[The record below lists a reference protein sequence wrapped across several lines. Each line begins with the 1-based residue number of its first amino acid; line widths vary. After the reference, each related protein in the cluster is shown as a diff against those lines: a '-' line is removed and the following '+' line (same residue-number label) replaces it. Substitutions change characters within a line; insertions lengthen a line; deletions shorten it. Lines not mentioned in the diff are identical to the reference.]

1 MRVRGKG
8 LKWFNTRVNVEELGC
23 GLWHITLVDKCS
35 TKLSGM
41 KVNLFPN
48 THKPLDMHKSD
59 LCMYLAIRWF
69 TTPLISFE
77 VPQSASVWQSRGA
90 YLGLHPSFIPFKPWS
105 ISLGY
110 PFKSRGCP
118 LWTFSCMSCTGLPL
132 LFLHS
137 SGLFHAIHSWR
148 MYSLMNCL
156 KKITRV
162 WSKFANYRECPR
174 SVIATFL
181 KDVKQHYI
189 INKKGQQNLVV
200 WTLCNRFL
208 AKAVDSLRLLH
219 VVMKLITEVNAF

>member
-1 MRVRGKG
+1 MLNQAVRH
-8 LKWFNTRVNVEELGC
+8 ESE
-23 GLWHITLVDKCS
+23 S
-35 TKLSGM
+35 
-41 KVNLFPN
+41 FPQYPQTPRYAQVRFVYVSSHQVIYN
-48 THKPLDMHKSD
+48 PLNFHWGPS
-59 LCMYLAIRWF
+59 
-69 TTPLISFE
+69 
-77 VPQSASVWQSRGA
+77 VPQVWQSRGA

-132 LFLHS
+132 LFLYS

-181 KDVKQHYI
+181 KDVK
-189 INKKGQQNLVV
+189 
-200 WTLCNRFL
+200 
-208 AKAVDSLRLLH
+208 
-219 VVMKLITEVNAF
+219 